1 MTKRILAGIAAA
13 ALGLAFTATLAFA
26 QTEEPP
32 RERPLGPGR
41 DCSLSKFC
49 GVPYEY
55 VPDTQSK
62 SGPAL
67 TGDARLRGSGAKLVN
82 GVARQVGGQIGW
94 GVVCYGSPVCA
105 WGIGRGNINH
115 AVYKPDLGYSFAY
128 PLKFPQETT
137 GGVSA
142 VAMNSKDHLY
152 AFVRND
158 PGKPMIFEWNAN
170 HELVNSFGA
179 DIAGKPHGMIV
190 DADDNI
196 WICDQFG
203 DTVMKLSPDGKVLMT
218 LGVPGQRGDWNEA
231 KGQRFLWQPLMV
243 AFGAKGDIYVGMGH
257 GDESPND
264 GAARVLHLDKDGKF
278 INQWYGNSVGPG
290 KFGMVHGIAVN
301 PNNGNV
307 YIADREEYRLVV
319 YDADGKFV
327 KTIQTDNLTC
337 ALYVDR
343 NKQLWM
349 ATGRDGQIVKLDW
362 DGKIL
367 GTVGGSPGER
377 AGPVCRNELHGGR
390 HSRKYLRCRH
400 NADASN
406 GICSTEPEAMN
417 FQ

>member
-1 MTKRILAGIAAA
+1 MR
-13 ALGLAFTATLAFA
+13 
-26 QTEEPP
+26 
-32 RERPLGPGR
+32 
-41 DCSLSKFC
+41 C
-49 GVPYEY
+49 
-55 VPDTQSK
+55 
-62 SGPAL
+62 
-67 TGDARLRGSGAKLVN
+67 
-82 GVARQVGGQIGW
+82 
-94 GVVCYGSPVCA
+94 
-105 WGIGRGNINH
+105 INPIW
-115 AVYKPDLGYSFAY
+115 AIPFAY
-128 PLKFPQETT
+128 PLKFPEETT

-142 VAMNSKDHLY
+142 VAMNSKDHVY

-158 PGKPMIFEWNAN
+158 PGKPMIFEWDEN
-170 HELVNSFGA
+170 HKLVNSFGA

-203 DTVMKLSPDGKVLMT
+203 DTVMKLSPEGKVLMT

-243 AFGAKGDIYVGMGH
+243 AFGAKGDIYIGMGH

-319 YDADGKFV
+319 YDANGKFV

-367 GTVGGSPGER
+367 GTVGGAPGK
-377 AGPVCRNELHGGR
+377 GPGQFVETSYMGEDIHGNF
-390 HSRKYLRCRH
+390 YV
-400 NADASN
+400 ADTTLTRV
-406 GICSTEPEAMN
+406 TEFVAPN
-417 FQ
+417 PKR

>member
-1 MTKRILAGIAAA
+1 MTKRILAGIAVAM
-13 ALGLAFTATLAFA
+13 LSLAFTVTLTFA

-55 VPDTQSK
+55 VPDTQPK
-62 SGPAL
+62 SGAPL
-67 TGDARLRGSGAKLVN
+67 TGDARLRSSGAKLVN

-115 AVYKPDLGYSFAY
+115 AVYKPDLGYAFAY
-128 PLKFPQETT
+128 PLKFPEETT

-142 VAMNSKDHLY
+142 VATNSKDHVY

-158 PGKPMIFEWNAN
+158 PGKPMIFEWDEN
-170 HELVNSFGA
+170 HKLVNSFGA

-203 DTVMKLSPDGKVLMT
+203 DTVIKLSPEGKVLMT
-218 LGVPGQRGDWNEA
+218 VGVPGQRGDWNEA
-231 KGQRFLWQPLMV
+231 KGQRLLWQPLMF
-243 AFGAKGDIYVGMGH
+243 AFGAKGDIYIGMGH

-319 YDADGKFV
+319 YDANGKFV

-367 GTVGGSPGER
+367 GTVGGAPGK
-377 AGPVCRNELHGGR
+377 GPGQFVETSYMGEDIHGNIYVADTTLTRVTEFVAPNPGR
-390 HSRKYLRCRH
+390 
-400 NADASN
+400 
-406 GICSTEPEAMN
+406 
-417 FQ
+417 